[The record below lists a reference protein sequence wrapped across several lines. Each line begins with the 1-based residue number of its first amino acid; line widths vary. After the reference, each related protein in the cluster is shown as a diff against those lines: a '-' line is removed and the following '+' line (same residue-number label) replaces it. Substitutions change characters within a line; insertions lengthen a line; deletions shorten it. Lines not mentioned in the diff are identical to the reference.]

1 MVVLLKNVC
10 ENCLMIQSPKNII
23 LDFERMK
30 YPNTGLYHFCK
41 GLGEALVKESDP
53 NREILSFYLPKQLNG
68 IFGSSVQY
76 IDQSSLHKLVMPPL
90 KNFSCWHATNQTS
103 LYFPKNQKIPIVL
116 TVHDLNF
123 LYDSNKSEKRKKVY
137 QQNLQNKID
146 RADAVVTISS
156 FTAKELEQFVD
167 MGNKKITVI
176 YNGCGIDDALQALA
190 PQTIPSIPFL
200 FTIGTIAPK
209 KNFHELLNLLIGTNY
224 QLIIAGITQDEKYK
238 QFIIAEANRLDVAHQ
253 LVFTGAISEN
263 EKYWYYQ
270 HCIAFLFP
278 SLAEGFGLP
287 VIEAMHF
294 GKTVLLSSVGP
305 LPEIGGSVAHYF
317 SDYTAQAMQ
326 ETLNNALAHDELLN
340 RRDTIQLHAKQFS
353 WQKAANAYLQLY
365 RTII

>member
-1 MVVLLKNVC
+1 
-10 ENCLMIQSPKNII
+10 MIQPAKNII

-41 GLGEALVKESDP
+41 GLGEALIKESDP
-53 NREILSFYLPKQLNG
+53 SRETLSFYLPKQLNG

-90 KNFSCWHATNQTS
+90 KKFSCWHATNQTS
-103 LYFPKNQKIPIVL
+103 VYFPKNQRIPIVL

-123 LYDSNKSEKRKKVY
+123 LYDSNKSVKRKNAY
-137 QQNLQNKID
+137 QKNLQSKID
-146 RADAVVTISS
+146 RATAVVTIST

-176 YNGCGIDDALQALA
+176 YNGCGIDESVQVLP

-209 KNFHELLNLLIGTNY
+209 KNFHELLKLLIGTNY
-224 QLIIAGITQDEKYK
+224 QLIIAGITQDEQYK
-238 QFIIAEANRLDVAHQ
+238 QFIITEANRLGVAHQ
-253 LVFTGAISEN
+253 LVFTGAILES

-287 VIEAMHF
+287 VIEAMHY

-317 SDYTAQAMQ
+317 TEYTAQAMQ
-326 ETLNNALAHDELLN
+326 STLNKALEHDELMN
-340 RRDTIQLHAKQFS
+340 RRHTIQLHAKQFS